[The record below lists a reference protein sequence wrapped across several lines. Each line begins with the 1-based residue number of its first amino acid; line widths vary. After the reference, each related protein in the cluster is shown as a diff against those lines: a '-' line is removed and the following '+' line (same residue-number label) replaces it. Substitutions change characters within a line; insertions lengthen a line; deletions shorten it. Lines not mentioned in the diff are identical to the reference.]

1 MSLSETAGR
10 EAQGG
15 MSLKDAAT
23 RVAVLKVLRDAVDAE
38 YEAARRRV
46 LDGLREARA
55 ELGLKSMRVTLTDT
69 PVATVTLVDPRPA
82 VVVVDEKT
90 FTTWVAE
97 NYPTEV
103 ETRVQVRSSWQR
115 QFISRLDASSG
126 PVVDP
131 HTGKAV
137 TGLTALAAP
146 EPRSFS
152 LRPLPGGTEEITRAW
167 RRGAL
172 DLRRVLSLDADEP

>member
-1 MSLSETAGR
+1 
-10 EAQGG
+10 
-15 MSLKDAAT
+15 MSLKDDAT
-23 RVAVLKVLRDAVDAE
+23 KVAVLKAMRDTVNAE
-38 YEAARRRV
+38 YEAARLRV
-46 LDGLREARA
+46 LDGLRAARA
-55 ELGLKSMRVTLTDT
+55 ELGLKSVRVTLPDDT

-82 VVVVDEKT
+82 VVVVDEDT

-103 ETRVQVRSSWQR
+103 ETRVRVRPSWQK
-115 QFISRLDASSG
+115 QFISGLDASAG

-131 HTGKAV
+131 RTGCVV
-137 TGLTALAAP
+137 TGLAALTAP

-152 LRPLPGGTEEITRAW
+152 LRSLPGGIEEITRAW

-172 DLRRVLSLDADEP
+172 DLRQVLALDGGEP